1 MQGWSLLR
9 MLTMPK
15 QKTISTKPIAELIEQ
30 INLVAYSSN
39 TARELKPSQWAALR
53 YFDTAAS
60 HVRTVSGFAEMNWTT
75 NSSASQTV
83 STLVSRNY
91 LERIPNLTDRRR
103 HTLCVTEIGK
113 QLLETDPIYEISNSI
128 SRLSLA
134 QQNQL
139 ARVITHLYQEVYKNR
154 KVDF

>member
-1 MQGWSLLR
+1 
-9 MLTMPK
+9 MPK
-15 QKTISTKPIAELIEQ
+15 RKTISAKPIAELIEQ

-39 TARELKPSQWAALR
+39 TARALKPSQWAALR
-53 YFDTAAS
+53 FFDTAAPN
-60 HVRTVSGFAEMNWTT
+60 VRTVSGFAEMNCTT

-113 QLLETDPIYEISNSI
+113 QLLEIDPIYEISNSI
-128 SRLSLA
+128 SGLSLD
-134 QQNQL
+134 QQSQL
-139 ARVITHLYQEVYKNR
+139 AGIVTHLYREIYKNR